1 MNFSQEQISQIKDIL
16 KKQLAIIDKSFDDL
30 AIYDL
35 RAIEHFIEALDKL
48 PDPRQEFKASAPERE
63 ATKHKQALSEIE
75 AFYESLKIES
85 NIKYRANPEQRKK
98 VLRELNKQKE
108 AEVKSLTTRPEQLQL
123 ERLVKSQ
130 SSKIEGDFRTNLF
143 EAVKT
148 ERLKKKAKSDDETI
162 QDSIRIKL
170 IDSARAAAHA
180 RAKQINE
187 LEHRLESIKNKG
199 GRIRNVKVELVYFHL
214 LKGLDRLRLKP
225 LSTSEGWTYK
235 LMEIAFKRHRLPVGD
250 NGERHLARAIA
261 AHQKRVQTIK
271 IKKSLFR

>member
-143 EAVKT
+143 GRQNRTTKEKGEIGRRDNT
-148 ERLKKKAKSDDETI
+148 GLY
-162 QDSIRIKL
+162 QD
-170 IDSARAAAHA
+170 
-180 RAKQINE
+180 
-187 LEHRLESIKNKG
+187 
-199 GRIRNVKVELVYFHL
+199 
-214 LKGLDRLRLKP
+214 
-225 LSTSEGWTYK
+225 
-235 LMEIAFKRHRLPVGD
+235 
-250 NGERHLARAIA
+250 
-261 AHQKRVQTIK
+261 
-271 IKKSLFR
+271 